1 MNTETLDT
9 TAGTAGRRMFPKT
22 FPSAVGLLAAGLLAP
37 SLASAQLFSDVPGLS
52 TAGQNALVTH
62 FDARVGVSVNGTGGV
77 TAWEGR
83 DGNGNVVVTAN
94 RSGNNGFNTANN
106 VQDESDSNNNITH
119 NASKG
124 SLTFT
129 ENNVYET
136 AHLYTEMD
144 GLLSG
149 GAVTIFWKGFYSGS
163 NPQGNGTLGRYAYN
177 LTAGEIDELNGGM
190 NHQRRNAAENV
201 GGFFSLADGTS
212 GETELGD
219 SISDQN
225 DVSTVYRSVY
235 DMGATSAT
243 VDFFG
248 NGTDLNISSPGNGT
262 IFGSTAQP
270 NLYIGTFS
278 FPVWYDT
285 ASNQPSASTNGGFS
299 FIGEMEQLIIFE
311 GTLSPSDIS
320 AVESYLS
327 AIPEP
332 GSAGLWISIAAVV
345 WTALGRRRL
354 AK

>member
-1 MNTETLDT
+1 MNTKILKT
-9 TAGTAGRRMFPKT
+9 TASTAGCRMFPKT

-52 TAGQNALVTH
+52 TAGQNALATH

-129 ENNVYET
+129 EDNVYET

-149 GAVTIFWKGFYSGS
+149 GAVTIFWKGFYGGDDPQDDGS
-163 NPQGNGTLGRYAYN
+163 LGRYAYN
-177 LTAGEIDELNGGM
+177 LTSGEIDQVNGGM
-190 NHQRRNAAENV
+190 NHQRRDAAGNV
-201 GGFFSLADGTS
+201 AAYFTGGNGTVR
-212 GETELGD
+212 GD
-219 SISDQN
+219 SITGRN

-235 DMGATSAT
+235 DLGATTPTA
-243 VDFFG
+243 DFFAD
-248 NGTDLNISSPGNGT
+248 GTDLNMDPPGGGT
-262 IFGSTAQP
+262 IFGSTAEP
-270 NLYIGTFS
+270 NLYIGAIS
-278 FPVWYDT
+278 YPIWYDT
-285 ASNQPSASTNGGFS
+285 AGNQPGGGTNGGWS

-311 GTLSPSDIS
+311 GTLSSSDVT

-332 GSAGLWISIAAVV
+332 SSAGLWISIGAVV

>member
-9 TAGTAGRRMFPKT
+9 TAGAAGHWMYPKT

-94 RSGNNGFNTANN
+94 RSGNAGDNSNT
-106 VQDESDSNNNITH
+106 NNNITR
-119 NASKG
+119 NAG
-124 SLTFT
+124 NNALVFT
-129 ENNVYET
+129 ESNITET

-144 GLLSG
+144 NLISG
-149 GAVTIFWKGFYSGS
+149 GAVTIFWKGFYSGD
-163 NPQGNGTLGRYAYN
+163 NPQGNDSLGRYAYN
-177 LTAGEIDELNGGM
+177 LTTDEINQVTGGM
-190 NHQRRNAAENV
+190 NHQRRDAAGNV
-201 GGFFSLADGTS
+201 AGFFTDG
-212 GETELGD
+212 GTERGD
-219 SISDQN
+219 SISTRN
-225 DVSTVYRSVY
+225 DVPTVYRSVY
-235 DMGATSAT
+235 DMDATSAT
-243 VDFFG
+243 VDFFAD
-248 NGTDLNISSPGNGT
+248 GTDLNMSNPNSGTGT
-262 IFGSTAQP
+262 IFGSTAPAEQP
-270 NLYIGTFS
+270 NLYIGAIS
-278 FPVWYDT
+278 FPT
-285 ASNQPSASTNGGFS
+285 STTSSAGGWS
-299 FIGEMEQLIIFE
+299 FIGEMEQLIIFQ
-311 GTLSPSDIS
+311 GALSSSDIS

-345 WTALGRRRL
+345 WTAFGRRRL